1 MCKAGRGARHGAG
14 RGAGSGSG
22 CGTTARLERENREDR
37 YHLEV
42 RAAVNDSDDTVT
54 EEEEEGLDRA
64 TRNRTK
70 KPWNNECMPKN
81 AKGKV
86 EISRC
91 LYSLDKEVTWELV
104 LQLLGARAL

>member
-22 CGTTARLERENREDR
+22 RGTTARLERENREDR
-37 YHLEV
+37 FHLEV
-42 RAAVNDSDDTVT
+42 RVAVNDSDDTVT
-54 EEEEEGLDRA
+54 EEEEEGLNRA

-70 KPWNNECMPKN
+70 KHWNNECMPKN
-81 AKGKV
+81 AEGKV

-91 LYSLDKEVTWELV
+91 SYSVGKEGT
-104 LQLLGARAL
+104 